1 MAASVPMMNRPT
13 NTMSSTPAAQQQKL
27 AMTVFHWRISFFV
40 FIVVPTPTTSRLALT
55 LPRGAMPAVVTISV
69 GRLHRDLPCLSSAR
83 EQVTPPPRL
92 LCLSQPAVT
101 RSIHRLE
108 ESLGCKLFTRVSRG
122 VRLTV
127 EGAALFSHVDSAFKS
142 LSNGE
147 RELKRLAAFEAG
159 TPIIGAAE
167 TPLYH
172 FLLPKLG
179 QFREMH
185 PNVTLQ
191 VQGSSTHET
200 IQMLRAEQADVVPA
214 VSPLTDVED
223 LSVTELA
230 SFRDVFVAGPRFKSL
245 AIGIL
250 PSLFAQ
256 SLLAQEGFFALDT
269 DPIPARQIL
278 LVHRGEGRTSLLCI
292 LTSSKRKK
300 PCHIKALQMKR
311 TPLFGKNVRKTEF
324 ISLPQPHH
332 TLHQQ
337 TDGGDARPAA
347 GSQQQR
353 FSPALY
359 QLDHVAVQ
367 SDGRH
372 SHDDE
377 ELAQLLQRLKHH

>member
-1 MAASVPMMNRPT
+1 
-13 NTMSSTPAAQQQKL
+13 MSQ
-27 AMTVFHWRISFFV
+27 R
-40 FIVVPTPTTSRLALT
+40 
-55 LPRGAMPAVVTISV
+55 
-69 GRLHRDLPCLSSAR
+69 
-83 EQVTPPPRL
+83 PPRL

-147 RELKRLAAFEAG
+147 RELRRLAAFEAG

-167 TPLYH
+167 MPLYH

-200 IQMLRAEQADVVPA
+200 IQMLRAEQADVVLA
-214 VSPLTDVED
+214 VSPLIDVED

-278 LVHRGEGRTSLLCI
+278 LVQRGEGRTSLLCI

-300 PCHIKALQMKR
+300 PCYIKALQMRR
-311 TPLFGKNVRKTEF
+311 TPFFAKNVRKTEF

-377 ELAQLLQRLKHH
+377 ELAQLLQRLKHR

>member
-1 MAASVPMMNRPT
+1 MQYLTTDEKAGRGHESAYSP
-13 NTMSSTPAAQQQKL
+13 S
-27 AMTVFHWRISFFV
+27 FHKGVAHGILQSG
-40 FIVVPTPTTSRLALT
+40 I
-55 LPRGAMPAVVTISV
+55 LPRLLYGGTDRQCHAA
-69 GRLHRDLPCLSSAR
+69 
-83 EQVTPPPRL
+83 EL

-127 EGAALFSHVDSAFKS
+127 EGTALFSHVDSAFKS

-147 RELKRLAAFEAG
+147 RELKRLSAFEAG

-167 TPLYH
+167 MPLYH

-200 IQMLRAEQADVVPA
+200 IQMLRAEQADVVLA

-269 DPIPARQIL
+269 EPIPARQIL

-300 PCHIKALQMKR
+300 PCYIKALQMRR
-311 TPLFGKNVRKTEF
+311 TPLFDKNVRKTEF

-377 ELAQLLQRLKHH
+377 ELAQLLQRLKHR

>member
-1 MAASVPMMNRPT
+1 
-13 NTMSSTPAAQQQKL
+13 MSQ
-27 AMTVFHWRISFFV
+27 R
-40 FIVVPTPTTSRLALT
+40 
-55 LPRGAMPAVVTISV
+55 
-69 GRLHRDLPCLSSAR
+69 
-83 EQVTPPPRL
+83 PPRL

-101 RSIHRLE
+101 RSVHRLE

-127 EGAALFSHVDSAFKS
+127 EGTALFSHVDSAFKS

-200 IQMLRAEQADVVPA
+200 IQMLRAEQADVVLA

-300 PCHIKALQMKR
+300 PCHIKALQMRR
-311 TPLFGKNVRKTEF
+311 TPLFGKNARKTEF

-367 SDGRH
+367 SDSRH

-377 ELAQLLQRLKHH
+377 ELAQLLQRLKHR

>member
-1 MAASVPMMNRPT
+1 
-13 NTMSSTPAAQQQKL
+13 MSQ
-27 AMTVFHWRISFFV
+27 R
-40 FIVVPTPTTSRLALT
+40 
-55 LPRGAMPAVVTISV
+55 
-69 GRLHRDLPCLSSAR
+69 
-83 EQVTPPPRL
+83 PPRL

-300 PCHIKALQMKR
+300 PCHNIGVTISNIR
-311 TPLFGKNVRKTEF
+311 PECFSF
-324 ISLPQPHH
+324 SLPLLQSQKRFLA
-332 TLHQQ
+332 TS
-337 TDGGDARPAA
+337 ANKAFAINRPV
-347 GSQQQR
+347 R
-353 FSPALY
+353 FSPL
-359 QLDHVAVQ
+359 LRSGVDV
-367 SDGRH
+367 
-372 SHDDE
+372 
-377 ELAQLLQRLKHH
+377 LAKSR

>member
-1 MAASVPMMNRPT
+1 
-13 NTMSSTPAAQQQKL
+13 MSQ
-27 AMTVFHWRISFFV
+27 R
-40 FIVVPTPTTSRLALT
+40 
-55 LPRGAMPAVVTISV
+55 
-69 GRLHRDLPCLSSAR
+69 
-83 EQVTPPPRL
+83 PPRL

-127 EGAALFSHVDSAFKS
+127 EGTALFFHVDSAFKS

-200 IQMLRAEQADVVPA
+200 IQMLRAEQADVVLA
-214 VSPLTDVED
+214 VSPLIDVED

-269 DPIPARQIL
+269 DPTLPARFCWYIAARAEPHCCAYSQA
-278 LVHRGEGRTSLLCI
+278 VKE
-292 LTSSKRKK
+292 
-300 PCHIKALQMKR
+300 KALPYQG
-311 TPLFGKNVRKTEF
+311 FADEKNSVFRQECSKNGVHF
-324 ISLPQPHH
+324 ITTAPSH
-332 TLHQQ
+332 
-337 TDGGDARPAA
+337 AA
-347 GSQQQR
+347 S
-353 FSPALY
+353 A
-359 QLDHVAVQ
+359 D
-367 SDGRH
+367 
-372 SHDDE
+372 
-377 ELAQLLQRLKHH
+377 

>member
-27 AMTVFHWRISFFV
+27 AMTVFHWRISSFV
-40 FIVVPTPTTSRLALT
+40 FIVVSTPTTSRLALT

-69 GRLHRDLPCLSSAR
+69 GGPHRDLPCLSSAR
-83 EQVTPPPRL
+83 ERVTPPRL

-127 EGAALFSHVDSAFKS
+127 EGTALFSHVDSAFKS

-147 RELKRLAAFEAG
+147 RGLKRLAAFEAG
-159 TPIIGAAE
+159 TLIIGAAE

-191 VQGSSTHET
+191 VQSSSTHET
-200 IQMLRAEQADVVPA
+200 IQMLRAEQADVALA

-230 SFRDVFVAGPRFKSL
+230 SFCDMFVAGPRFKSL

-300 PCHIKALQMKR
+300 PCYSKALQMRR

-324 ISLPQPHH
+324 I
-332 TLHQQ
+332 
-337 TDGGDARPAA
+337 
-347 GSQQQR
+347 
-353 FSPALY
+353 
-359 QLDHVAVQ
+359 
-367 SDGRH
+367 
-372 SHDDE
+372 
-377 ELAQLLQRLKHH
+377 

>member
-1 MAASVPMMNRPT
+1 MKK
-13 NTMSSTPAAQQQKL
+13 Q
-27 AMTVFHWRISFFV
+27 
-40 FIVVPTPTTSRLALT
+40 
-55 LPRGAMPAVVTISV
+55 GVVTSQHI
-69 GRLHRDLPCLSSAR
+69 LLPFTR
-83 EQVTPPPRL
+83 ELPMESFNLEYYRAFYTVAQTGNVTKAAEL

-127 EGAALFSHVDSAFKS
+127 EGTALFSHVDSAFKS

-191 VQGSSTHET
+191 LQGSSTHET
-200 IQMLRAEQADVVPA
+200 IQMLRAEQADVVLA

-300 PCHIKALQMKR
+300 PCHIKALQMRR
-311 TPLFGKNVRKTEF
+311 TPFFGKNVRKTEF

-367 SDGRH
+367 SDSRH

-377 ELAQLLQRLKHH
+377 ELAQLLQRLKHR